1 MPRRN
6 GAGIELLADP
16 MRRRIAAALAVGPRR
31 PSSLGA
37 ELGLSRPAI
46 SRQLGLL
53 RDAGLVVSNRSR
65 IDGRVRVYQLDHR
78 NHGRVT
84 AWLLGVDF
92 RRPTSLKVDAGPGEV
107 APLADASA

>member
-1 MPRRN
+1 MPKRN

-16 MRRRIAAALAVGPRR
+16 MRRRIVAALAVAPRR

-46 SRQLGLL
+46 SRQLSLL
-53 RDAGLVVSNRSR
+53 SDAGLVISSRSR
-65 IDGRVRVYQLDHR
+65 IDGRVRVYRLDHR
-78 NHGRVT
+78 NHGRIT

-92 RRPTSLKVDAGPGEV
+92 RRAASLKVSDT
-107 APLADASA
+107 